1 MSSVGTGCWPNAI
14 AWGGVGRAGELAGPG
29 EEEEVSPGS
38 FGRGARHP
46 SSSAPKHLCA
56 IDLP

>member
-29 EEEEVSPGS
+29 EEASPGS
-38 FGRGARHP
+38 FGRAARHP